1 MTRRAVIRLGS
12 TISVFILFGLIGGI
26 FLNTLLTHAASP
38 SPAPASFSSAG
49 PVATDEPTT
58 DPAPSDPAPPA
69 APSATAQP
77 PPVPPT
83 STPRPVPPTPTPAPT
98 PDAQGKRIVVSLATQ
113 SLTAYENGKVV
124 ATTVVA
130 TGRPAL
136 PTLPGTFHI
145 KAKYTPY
152 QFISPWPKRSPY
164 WYASAWVKYAMLYE
178 DGGLHPRRALAH
190 RVWSWGQPHERYPR
204 LRQCAPQHHDLPL
217 QVGLGWH
224 DRHRPITGH
233 WLGCN
238 RGDGRCRAGLMSR

>member
-1 MTRRAVIRLGS
+1 MTRRTVIRVGS
-12 TISVFILFGLIGGI
+12 TISVFSLFGLIGGI

-98 PDAQGKRIVVSLATQ
+98 PDAQGKLIVVSLATQ

-145 KAKYTPY
+145 KAKDTPY
-152 QFISPWPKRSPY
+152 QFISPWPKSSPY

-178 DGGLHPRRALAH
+178 DGGYFIHD
-190 RVWSWGQPHERYPR
+190 
-204 LRQCAPQHHDLPL
+204 APWRTVYGPGANLTNGTHGCVNVPL
-217 QVGLGWH
+217 NTMTFLYKWAGVGTTV
-224 DRHRPITGH
+224 IVQ
-233 WLGCN
+233 
-238 RGDGRCRAGLMSR
+238 